1 MKLTQFAS
9 DSNFLLSGG
18 AIWLQKIVMLQNY
31 HFLYV
36 TALRNQNKHFGVN
49 YATNLDIRP
58 EMNSDK
64 QDNLSMNSESTQ
76 NMLAIILRPNTNQLD
91 SI

>member
-1 MKLTQFAS
+1 MAP
-9 DSNFLLSGG
+9 
-18 AIWLQKIVMLQNY
+18 KIVMLQNY
-31 HFLYV
+31 YFLYV
-36 TALRNQNKHFGVN
+36 TALRNQSKRLSVN

-76 NMLAIILRPNTNQLD
+76 NMLAIILRPNINLLH
-91 SI
+91 SISIFSHSIK